1 MTVDN
6 SSSITRVI
14 CLEKMKGIKVTNV
27 TLWKNITKA
36 KKKKKNIRNQLNKD
50 LITSD
55 NSIYFTNI
63 VLILQKHLEEE
74 KAYTTALI
82 K

>member
-6 SSSITRVI
+6 SSSITRLI

-36 KKKKKNIRNQLNKD
+36 KKKKNIRNQLNKD

-63 VLILQKHLEEE
+63 VLIPQKHLEEK